1 MWRTTPGQAF
11 RLRQFDDPG
20 GIEFVIYN
28 DLTGATHLLGEAA
41 VHLIQVLRCGPA
53 ASADLCAAL
62 AAALE
67 CERDDDLARDTEAL
81 LAQLADFF
89 LIERVS

>member
-11 RLRQFDDPG
+11 RLRQFNDPAG
-20 GIEFVIYN
+20 PEFVVYN

-41 VHLIQVLRCGPA
+41 VHLIQVLRVGPA
-53 ASADLCAAL
+53 TSADLCTAL

-67 CERDDDLARDTEAL
+67 CERDDSLARDADAVLE
-81 LAQLADFF
+81 QLAGFF
-89 LIERVS
+89 LIERAA

>member
-1 MWRTTPGQAF
+1 MWRTTSGQAY
-11 RLRQFDDPG
+11 RLRQFDDPA

-53 ASADLCAAL
+53 TSADLCAAL

-67 CERDDDLARDTEAL
+67 CERDESLARDTDVL

-89 LIERVS
+89 LIERAA

>member
-11 RLRQFDDPG
+11 RLRQFNDPAG
-20 GIEFVIYN
+20 TESVVYN

-41 VHLIQVLRCGPA
+41 VHLIQVLRVGPA
-53 ASADLCAAL
+53 TSADLCTAL

-67 CERDDDLARDTEAL
+67 CERDDSLARDTDAVLE
-81 LAQLADFF
+81 QLAGFF
-89 LIERVS
+89 LIERAA